1 MGREFLEV
9 FSEWAEAYDTFVE
22 GNDIQY
28 KAVFRNYEQI
38 LEEIVARS
46 GDKVLE
52 FGIGTGNLTQKLID
66 ADKQV
71 FAVEPSAQMRER
83 AKEKLP
89 EGFAVYDGDMQQYPT
104 PNETIDTVVSS
115 YVFHH
120 LTDNEK
126 RDVLKQYI
134 QLLPKGGKV
143 VFADTLFISKAAYQ
157 LKIEEASNLGYAE
170 LVDDLRREYYPL
182 LKQVQMAFEEAGFV
196 EVSFQQ
202 MNEYVWIME
211 GTKTKS

>member
-1 MGREFLEV
+1 MGREFLKV
-9 FSEWAEAYDTFVE
+9 FSEWAEDYDTFVE

-28 KAVFRNYEQI
+28 RAVFENYEHI
-38 LEEIVARS
+38 LNEIVARS
-46 GDKVLE
+46 GGHVLE

-66 ADKQV
+66 HDKQV
-71 FAVEPSAQMRER
+71 FAVEPSAQMREQ

-89 EGFAVYDGDMQQYPT
+89 ESFIVYDGDMQRYPT
-104 PNETIDTVVSS
+104 PVGVIDTVVSS

-126 RDVLKQYI
+126 GDVLKQYI

-143 VFADTLFISKAAYQ
+143 VFADTLFISEEAYQ

-170 LVDDLRREYYPL
+170 LVDDLKREYYPL
-182 LKQVQMAFEEAGFV
+182 LQQVQTAFEEGGFV

-202 MNEYVWIME
+202 MNEYVWIIE
-211 GTKTKS
+211 GEKD